1 MIFVIILI
9 YLWHFLYFWGQFKL
23 SVAQYQHVEK
33 PFFHFNFLRDIK
45 VHGIYYNS
53 FSRYLN
59 LYPFIKREHFHDFYT
74 VLLFSEGNAT
84 IRVNNDTFPVQ
95 PQTICLIAPGQL
107 HSFEGLE
114 DMQGLVFFFCQDFY
128 VEEFSFIRLLNV
140 FSCTLQM
147 AGINSNPSIIL
158 SDREFSQ
165 VSDIM
170 KLIDHEYRQNNSRD
184 NSAIVI
190 RSLLNIML
198 LKVSDFYDAKSEKS
212 IKSDSI
218 FIHHLSRLVDSY
230 FINEH
235 HIGFYTSAFNV
246 TEKQLNEICNK
257 NFNCGLKKIINDR
270 LMQEARKLL
279 LHSELSVSEISYK
292 LNFEDNSYFNKVFK
306 KQTGLTPKR
315 FRDIHRKFVP

>member
-1 MIFVIILI
+1 M
-9 YLWHFLYFWGQFKL
+9 
-23 SVAQYQHVEK
+23 
-33 PFFHFNFLRDIK
+33 
-45 VHGIYYNS
+45 HGIYYNS

-59 LYPFIKREHFHDFYT
+59 LYPFIKKEHFHDFYT
-74 VLLFSEGNAT
+74 VLLFSKGNAI
-84 IRVNNDTFPVQ
+84 IRMNNESFPVQ

-114 DMQGLVFFFCQDFY
+114 EMQGIVLFFCQDFY

-140 FSCTLQM
+140 FSCTIQM
-147 AGINSNPSIIL
+147 AGINSNPSINL
-158 SDREFSQ
+158 SDREFNQ

-170 KLIDHEYRQNNSRD
+170 KFIDHEYKQNNSPD

-212 IKSDSI
+212 KKSDSI
-218 FIHHLSRLVDSY
+218 FIHNLSRLVDSY
-230 FINEH
+230 FISEH
-235 HIGFYTSAFNV
+235 HIGFYTSAINV
-246 TEKQLNEICNK
+246 SEKQLNEICNK

-306 KQTGLTPKR
+306 KQIGLTPKR
-315 FRDIHRKFVP
+315 FRDIHKKFVP